1 MKKKFSI
8 GVLISVVAIAC
19 AITYVITITVSTNM
33 FNKLIGGVAQREEIY
48 SKIQEVDSYVR
59 SASYYSIDEQALINS
74 IINGYVKGLSDSQAQ
89 YLSEN
94 QVIKAKQAESGTII
108 STGIEA
114 VKEESGYIVVSN
126 VYANSHA
133 AELGVKVGDVIT
145 EIDGKN
151 VLTMGADNA
160 IAALEGDE
168 NTNVK
173 LSLQRSG
180 EVIPLTVTRKSFT
193 IQSVTS
199 VVVSAYGYIR
209 IDSFNDQTGQQFKAE
224 LQKLNSQ
231 GVLGY
236 VIDVR
241 NSTGCFDS
249 LAAMLSEFV
258 SGQLIANAKYKDGT
272 VAKFI
277 ETTAGSTTVAAPL
290 VVVVNE
296 NTVGPAELFAVSL
309 RDFASAKIVGKQ
321 TLGKGTVTETKN
333 LSDNTAI
340 VLTTAEVMP
349 ALTETL
355 SGGIKPDFEV
365 DFASSDINTAP
376 SKGYADDL
384 QLTKAFEVIETLK
397 NS

>member
-59 SASYYSIDEQALINS
+59 SASYYSIDEQALMNS
-74 IINGYVKGLSDSQAQ
+74 IISGYVKGLSDSQAQ
-89 YLSEN
+89 YLSES

-133 AELGVKVGDVIT
+133 AELGVRVGDVIT

-160 IAALEGDE
+160 IAALDGDE

-193 IQSVTS
+193 IKSVTS
-199 VVVSAYGYIR
+199 TVVSAYGYIR
-209 IDSFNDQTGQQFKAE
+209 IDTFNDQTGQQFKAE

-249 LAAMLSEFV
+249 LAEMLGEFI
-258 SGQLIANAKYKDGT
+258 SGQLIANAQYKDGT

-277 ETTAGSTTVAAPL
+277 ETTGGSASVSAPL

-296 NTVGPAELFAVSL
+296 NTLGSAELFAVSL

-333 LSDNTAI
+333 LSDGTAI
-340 VLTTAEVMP
+340 ALTTAEILP

-365 DFASSDINTAP
+365 DFASGEINTDPAN
-376 SKGYADDL
+376 GYADDL